1 MCGEGPGELLLPL
14 IVEAEYDERS
24 SVVVVVVVGRRED
37 DSVEKMG
44 MVFFCFLLVIGI
56 FAFGICFGRGEREEE
71 RREERG
77 LELRT

>member
-44 MVFFCFLLVIGI
+44 MVFFVFCWLLAFLRS
-56 FAFGICFGRGEREEE
+56 AFVLAGVRERKREE
-71 RREERG
+71 RREG
-77 LELRT
+77 